1 MKRLS
6 LVGLI
11 VLGAL
16 AAPSVALAGPVSLY
30 EVAFNVDGVG
40 YSSISGF
47 QANDLTAASG
57 SPFDVS
63 AFDFTTGLGTI
74 EVRVGGTGV
83 HSVGGFYDL
92 GLTDLTNS
100 AFDDLGAAVGAPGAG
115 QSWEIDEPGFAG
127 YVAPQGDIY
136 GNVFGGA
143 LENAGNLVAPD
154 DVSMAL
160 ALSFVLAANELA
172 VLTFS
177 TSENDPGGFSLRQ
190 FDASGAE
197 VFLSSTLRIAQRPI
211 PEPMLSLLTG
221 LAISAGVARARR
233 NRRA

>member
-1 MKRLS
+1 MNRLCF
-6 LVGLI
+6 VGLA
-11 VLGAL
+11 VLTVSMAPSAAS
-16 AAPSVALAGPVSLY
+16 AAPIALY
-30 EVAFNVDGVG
+30 EVAFNIDGLG

-47 QANDLTAASG
+47 QANDLTPASG

-74 EVRVGGTGV
+74 EVRVGGAGA
-83 HSVGGFYDL
+83 HSVAGFYDL
-92 GLTDLTNS
+92 GLTDQTNS

-136 GNVFGGA
+136 TNVFGGA

-160 ALSFVLAANELA
+160 AMNFILAADELA

-177 TSENDPGGFSLRQ
+177 TTENNPGGFSLRQ

-197 VFLSSTLRIAQRPI
+197 VFLSSNLRIAQRPI

-221 LAISAGVARARR
+221 LAISAGVARRR